1 MKETPSEGTGV
12 RGVLPFNV
20 FIYPVVKTTRRL
32 SWHRWLLNVIKKSI
46 YLNVLSTF
54 PFYDYQMRTMD
65 WSLYSTVYGP
75 NYSLWT

>member
-32 SWHRWLLNVIKKSI
+32 SWHRWLLNVIKNLYI
-46 YLNVLSTF
+46 LTF
-54 PFYDYQMRTMD
+54 YQHFHFTIISED
-65 WSLYSTVYGP
+65 NGLVVII
-75 NYSLWT
+75 NSLWT